1 MQSELRD
8 WAIRILSADTLDE
21 KLSSPDR
28 LTDHNPGKPLFWD
41 EPTRPKGMELSKR
54 KKSEKLPPLHE
65 HHSPDKRAIC
75 LHRFAGHELL
85 AVEIMAYTLLAC
97 PDAPSHFRKGLANT
111 LKEEQEHVRLYM
123 REMENHGLAFG
134 DLPLY
139 RHFWA
144 HTPYITCPVTYVS
157 TMCLTLEMANL
168 DFAPIYRASF
178 AKHGDESAANLMQ
191 RILDDEM
198 DHVAFGYHWLKKFT
212 PAEKTAYAM
221 WCDNLSPLMTPRRAR
236 GPHFHDEYRRQAGL
250 DEAYILSLKTV
261 H

>member
-21 KLSSPDR
+21 KLNSPDS

-41 EPTRPKGMELSKR
+41 EPTRPRGMELNKR

-65 HHSPDKRAIC
+65 HHHPDKRAIC

-97 PDAPSHFRKGLANT
+97 PDAPPHFRKGLANT

-123 REMENHGLAFG
+123 REMENHGLSFG

-168 DFAPIYRASF
+168 DFAPIYRTSF
-178 AKHGDESAANLMQ
+178 AKHGDESAAHLMQ
-191 RILDDEM
+191 RILNDEM

-212 PAEKTAYAM
+212 PAEKTAYDM

-236 GPHFHDEYRRQAGL
+236 GPHYHAEYRYQAGL
-250 DEAYILSLKTV
+250 DKAYVLALQDA
-261 H
+261 